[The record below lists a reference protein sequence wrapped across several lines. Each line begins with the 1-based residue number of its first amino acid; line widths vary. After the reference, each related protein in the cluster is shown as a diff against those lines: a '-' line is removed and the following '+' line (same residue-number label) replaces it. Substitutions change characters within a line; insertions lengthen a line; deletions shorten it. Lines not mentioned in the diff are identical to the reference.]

1 MIDHKYAK
9 ELINK
14 EYDELYMI
22 DFFNRYKNELSNVES
37 SKRAIYIVILLL
49 GDSLETA
56 KFVSKQYDL
65 FYNDLCCDDCER
77 CEYSKGILKREKNID
92 YMSCFTYYILS
103 ILLNEA

>member
-1 MIDHKYAK
+1 MIDHEYAK

-14 EYDELYMI
+14 EYDELYMK
-22 DFFNRYKNELSNVES
+22 DFFNRYKDELSNVES

-49 GDSLETA
+49 GDNLETA

-77 CEYSKGILKREKNID
+77 CEYSKGILKKRKE
-92 YMSCFTYYILS
+92 YRLYELFY
-103 ILLNEA
+103 LLYS